1 MEKRRDKS
9 FSEMSTEEVIQKLSF
24 LDADYVR
31 FWMDNPDFRLEY
43 KRLYEFGINGRFYR
57 FFLAATNVLAEMRLV
72 PETDFDF
79 ATAVKSIHK
88 MEKLL
93 HGPCDDRLFDHN
105 LLFMLNKLSAP
116 YQSIKYWLTVPEF
129 VSEMQERVACGGTVD
144 NRVALDAMERIFAQK
159 EIERDRVRTEQNK
172 FHVRT
177 DFSFKFARRAIRSI
191 RKALG
196 YTDPLNAQDPELS
209 SVSITK

>member
-1 MEKRRDKS
+1 MEKRREKS
-9 FSEMSTEEVIQKLSF
+9 FSEMSTEEVIQKLNF

-43 KRLYEFGINGRFYR
+43 KRLYDFGIEGEFYR
-57 FFLAATNVLAEMRLV
+57 FYLSATNILAETRLT

-79 ATAVKSIHK
+79 KTAIKSIHK

-93 HGPCDDRLFDHN
+93 HGQHDDRLFDHN

-129 VSEMQERVACGGTVD
+129 VSEMQDRVACGGTVD
-144 NRVALDAMERIFAQK
+144 NQVALESMERIYIQK
-159 EIERDRVRTEQNK
+159 EIERDRIRLEQNRSD
-172 FHVRT
+172 VRT
-177 DFSFKFARRAIRSI
+177 DFSFKFAKRAIKSI

-196 YTDPLNAQDPELS
+196 MIDQPT
-209 SVSITK
+209 V